1 MKPLSEWIKERIKSI
16 QEGMRHVEDQSLSRY
31 QWYELAMKDVLAEL
45 KAREEA
51 EKESND
57 LWKDEMRKGELKAR
71 KAKEQERPATGPHP
85 DSDPHRLTGYRGN
98 WPDMHPYS
106 SAKPPVD
113 YRDDSTA
120 GRQDHE

>member
-1 MKPLSEWIKERIKSI
+1 MTTDQRLERIESLLECLLEVAKI
-16 QEGMRHVEDQSLSRY
+16 QARANSTPASHNGMVALLRAVVPIEHP
-31 QWYELAMKDVLAEL
+31 K
-45 KAREEA
+45 
-51 EKESND
+51 
-57 LWKDEMRKGELKAR
+57 
-71 KAKEQERPATGPHP
+71 PAPEPHP

-120 GRQDHE
+120 GRQDP